1 MSGGASDGPN
11 GRYQH
16 SNYSN
21 SPNYTLG
28 SKQEF
33 HDQPLYNNST
43 SYPNYTYDNNL
54 NAQQQLQPQQQFSQF
69 QDHGQPI
76 GRKPTQH
83 QLQQLQLQKQHQE
96 RLQEQI
102 SAEDSLRNTLQQ
114 HRVPRQNP
122 VGGNGVNAPP
132 TETKPP
138 NYYSYPPQPKTDDDD
153 DGHTPDAGLKSRLHR
168 LFNFPCSTYGK
179 SMILV
184 IGIEA
189 LLVIIMQSVIVAMYF
204 NHLTQTEVTPG
215 LPAHLDSRNQSRS
228 IPAYMLVFVFAQLF
242 QLVLT
247 WDAVRAQNTIEIIG
261 IVAFNF
267 CCFAY
272 SIFEISQIR
281 SSLFPK
287 TIEYD
292 FFGPGKAQDLL
303 KSIEPLLIVVVVV
316 IGVTQCLVTW
326 LAYQLFQEFGW
337 KIYKKIGA
345 DPNMKKMYRA
355 YQIYLVLIKMDLFFF
370 VGFSIQFIYLTLA
383 RQTDDPEYWVTIFFL
398 PATLLILMVAVYAVR
413 HESRRWMAFFLTTM
427 LAGVGY
433 FIFKVVRMYVA
444 GPKAKQ
450 FEGINKFLTL
460 FAALCLVTIL
470 ATIVN
475 AAVCFRNFGKG
486 LKPHIMR
493 NSSRDIV
500 QNSTSS
506 PNGRVLEID

>member
-1 MSGGASDGPN
+1 M
-11 GRYQH
+11 
-16 SNYSN
+16 
-21 SPNYTLG
+21 
-28 SKQEF
+28 
-33 HDQPLYNNST
+33 
-43 SYPNYTYDNNL
+43 
-54 NAQQQLQPQQQFSQF
+54 
-69 QDHGQPI
+69 
-76 GRKPTQH
+76 
-83 QLQQLQLQKQHQE
+83 QQLQLQKQHQE

-102 SAEDSLRNTLQQ
+102 SAEDSLRNSLQQ

-122 VGGNGVNAPP
+122 VGGNGVNTLP

-138 NYYSYPPQPKTDDDD
+138 NYYSYPPQPSTDDD
-153 DGHTPDAGLKSRLHR
+153 DGHTTDTGLKSRLHR

-204 NHLTQTEVTPG
+204 SHLTQDQITPG
-215 LPAHLDSRNQSRS
+215 MPAYLDTKNQSRS

-261 IVAFNF
+261 IVAFNL

-272 SIFEISQIR
+272 SIFEISQTR
-281 SSLFPK
+281 SSLFPSA
-287 TIEYD
+287 TESLQYE
-292 FFGPGKAQDLL
+292 FFAPGRAQDLL
-303 KSIEPLLIVVVVV
+303 DSIKPFLIVVVVV

-345 DPNMKKMYRA
+345 DPSMKKMYRA
-355 YQIYLVLIKMDLFFF
+355 YQIYLVLIKIDLFFF
-370 VGFSIQFIYLTLA
+370 VGFSIQFIFLTLA
-383 RQTDDPEYWVTIFFL
+383 KQTNDPEYWVTIFFL

-433 FIFKVVRMYVA
+433 FIFKVVRMYH
-444 GPKAKQ
+444 GSKMEQ
-450 FEGINKFLTL
+450 YIGINKFLTL
-460 FAALCLVTIL
+460 FAALCLITIL
-470 ATIVN
+470 ATIAN
-475 AAVCFRNFGKG
+475 AAVCYRNFGKG